1 MLLNSIGKYF
11 PENFYVFVHKISLY
25 VSFSL
30 LSLSGF
36 GHRQTFIFFFIC
48 LLICL
53 IVCLLGVDSFLL
65 STVELSSL
73 CSGVYDLEFLI
84 LLSLP
89 PNYYFSFL
97 LTSGII
103 VCLLT

>member
-1 MLLNSIGKYF
+1 MSLFIKLVCMFLFLFCLYLVLVTGK
-11 PENFYVFVHKISLY
+11 PL
-25 VSFSL
+25 
-30 LSLSGF
+30 
-36 GHRQTFIFFFIC
+36 FFFIC

-65 STVELSSL
+65 STVDLSSL

>member
-11 PENFYVFVHKISLY
+11 AENFYVYVHKISLY

-30 LSLSGF
+30 MSLSGF
-36 GHRQTFIFFFIC
+36 GHRQTFIFFIC

-53 IVCLLGVDSFLL
+53 IVCLLGMDSFLL
-65 STVELSSL
+65 FTVDLSSL

-89 PNYYFSFL
+89 PNYYFLFL

>member
-1 MLLNSIGKYF
+1 MFLFLLCLYLVLVTGK
-11 PENFYVFVHKISLY
+11 PL
-25 VSFSL
+25 
-30 LSLSGF
+30 
-36 GHRQTFIFFFIC
+36 FFIC

-53 IVCLLGVDSFLL
+53 IVCLLGMDSFLL
-65 STVELSSL
+65 FTVDLSSL

-89 PNYYFSFL
+89 PNYYFLFL